1 MCHHHHHHHHVL
13 LLNQVNL
20 TSDRVS
26 VAAADWQTRRKL
38 GFWGDWREHWT
49 HVLLIPN
56 LGRIWKNGILV
67 CFCVVIGLLGALS
80 SSFGAVSIPSV
91 AFNYV
96 AFVLLFNACS
106 CWCVTAA
113 RLKIHQVSYVQ
124 GTLWILNCAS
134 SLCLRTRLGVC
145 EVLRCFI
152 LFCWFHARN
161 GRNISTET
169 PVTLADVLSLE
180 FSSNINSVP
189 CFTECYLCSTGVF
202 TFGGCPDAAA
212 KEHVPSLGSTC
223 TKS

>member
-1 MCHHHHHHHHVL
+1 M
-13 LLNQVNL
+13 NL

-56 LGRIWKNGILV
+56 LGRLV
-67 CFCVVIGLLGALS
+67 SLLLWLLVYFCVVLGLLGALS
-80 SSFGAVSIPSV
+80 SAFDAVSIPPV
-91 AFNYV
+91 AFNYIAFVPPV
-96 AFVLLFNACS
+96 AFNYIASVLLFSACS
-106 CWCVTAA
+106 CWFVTAA
-113 RLKIHQVSYVQ
+113 RLKIHQVSYGQ
-124 GTLWILNCAS
+124 GILWILNCAS

-180 FSSNINSVP
+180 FSSSINSVA

-202 TFGGCPDAAA
+202 TLRGCPDAAA